1 MNAYVTVNGVKMTK
15 LYPEG
20 GAEAPPVADAAKICW
35 RPRCAATRIR
45 APKYAPGKFFSLRS
59 RPIDPL
65 PAKTKKEGYTK
76 VYPSFWSGRRGSTRY
91 RHPTNGRAIR
101 RSPAGPLD
109 LTRCAQVEAASS
121 SLPATFQKEN
131 TILTDGVFFLE
142 RATRLELA
150 TSTLARSLS
159 TR

>member
-1 MNAYVTVNGVKMTK
+1 MNAYVTVDRVKMTK

-65 PAKTKKEGYTK
+65 PAKTKKEGYTNAD
-76 VYPSFWSGRRGSTRY
+76 VP
-91 RHPTNGRAIR
+91 
-101 RSPAGPLD
+101 
-109 LTRCAQVEAASS
+109 
-121 SLPATFQKEN
+121 
-131 TILTDGVFFLE
+131 
-142 RATRLELA
+142 
-150 TSTLARSLS
+150 
-159 TR
+159 

>member
-1 MNAYVTVNGVKMTK
+1 MKNICTEQKDLPRGTAGQVFLCSTQHRLRERRRCAAMRIGRRRRSMNAYVTVNGVKMTK

-76 VYPSFWSGRRGSTRY
+76 VYPSFWSGRRGSNSLPR
-91 RHPTNGRAIR
+91 PWQGRA
-101 RSPAGPLD
+101 
-109 LTRCAQVEAASS
+109 
-121 SLPATFQKEN
+121 LP
-131 TILTDGVFFLE
+131 D
-142 RATRLELA
+142 ELRPHSNGYYKA
-150 TSTLARSLS
+150 
-159 TR
+159 

>member
-1 MNAYVTVNGVKMTK
+1 MNAYVTVDRVKMTK

-35 RPRCAATRIR
+35 WPRCAATRIR
-45 APKYAPGKFFSLRS
+45 APKDAPGKFFSLRS

-76 VYPSFWSGRRGSTRY
+76 VYPSF
-91 RHPTNGRAIR
+91 
-101 RSPAGPLD
+101 
-109 LTRCAQVEAASS
+109 
-121 SLPATFQKEN
+121 
-131 TILTDGVFFLE
+131 LE

-150 TSTLARSLS
+150 TSTLARSRS